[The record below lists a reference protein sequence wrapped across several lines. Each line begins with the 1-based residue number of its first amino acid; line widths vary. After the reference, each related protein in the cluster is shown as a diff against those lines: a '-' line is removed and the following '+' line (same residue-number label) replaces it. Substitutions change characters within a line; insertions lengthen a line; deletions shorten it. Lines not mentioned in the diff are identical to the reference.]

1 MSGTWTSQNKVLP
14 GAYINFKSNKP
25 LAITPGDRGV
35 VSLPLVLG
43 WGEKGK
49 VYEVFGDSNTLET
62 LGFSKQE
69 IIPLREALKC
79 ATKALV
85 YKVNAG
91 TKAAASLAENL
102 TATAVCEG
110 TRGNDITVKVV
121 ANKEDSL
128 KWDVSTLL
136 KGAEVD
142 LQVVESPAEFKVN
155 PWIELTGEGKT
166 FAAIT
171 APLTG
176 GLNTEPTTTDYE
188 NYLEAMKTEFFNTI
202 GYTGDTAAV
211 KNAIADF
218 VKVQREAEGI
228 KIQAVLANVKADYE
242 GIISVTNGVILDDG
256 LELNAAGACA
266 WVAGATAGAKINQ
279 SNTNAT
285 YKGAIDVM
293 PRMTKTEKE
302 QAVNNGQFIFAVNSN
317 QDVTAVYDINS
328 LVTYTVEKSKD
339 FRKNRVVRTLDNV
352 NNDITTIYETNY
364 MGKVDNNDEGRSLL
378 RMSLIEYFKELERL
392 RGIQNFAA
400 EDVSVSAGV
409 DKDAVVIEV
418 YIQPV
423 DSAEKFYM
431 TVNVR

>member
-25 LAITPGDRGV
+25 LAITPGDRGI

-49 VYEVFGDSNTLET
+49 IYEVFGDSNTLEA

-69 IIPLREALKC
+69 IIPLREALKG

-85 YKVNAG
+85 YKVNGG
-91 TKAAASLAENL
+91 TKASTLLAENL

-110 TRGNDITVKVV
+110 TRGNDLSVKVR
-121 ANKEDSL
+121 ANQKESS
-128 KWDVSTLL
+128 KWDVITLL
-136 KGAEVD
+136 EGVEVD
-142 LQVVESPAEFKVN
+142 LQVVGTPAEFKGN
-155 PWIELTGEGKT
+155 PWIKLSGEGVA
-166 FAAIT
+166 FVAIT
-171 APLTG
+171 APLAG
-176 GLNTEPTTTDYE
+176 GTNTDPTTTDYE
-188 NYLEAMKTEFFNTI
+188 GYLEAMKTQFFNTI
-202 GYTGDTAAV
+202 GYTGDTLAV

-218 VKVQREAEGI
+218 VKVQREEEGN
-228 KIQAVLANVKADYE
+228 KVQAVMANMKADYE
-242 GIISVTNGVILDDG
+242 GIISVANGVVLEDG
-256 LELNAAGACA
+256 TKLSAAEACA
-266 WVAGATAGAKINQ
+266 WVAGKTAGAKINQ

-285 YKGAIDVM
+285 YKGAIDVV

-302 QAVNNGQFIFAVNSN
+302 EAVNNGQFIFTVNSN
-317 QDVTAVYDINS
+317 QDVTAIYDINS

-339 FRKNRVVRTLDNV
+339 FRKNRVIRTLDNV

-392 RGIQNFAA
+392 RGIQNFTP
-400 EDVSVSAGV
+400 EDVVVSAGT
-409 DKDAVVIEV
+409 DKDAVLIQV

>member
-25 LAITPGDRGV
+25 LAITPGDRGI

-49 VYEVFGDSNTLET
+49 IYEVFGDSNTLET

-69 IIPLREALKC
+69 IIPLREALKG

-85 YKVNAG
+85 YKVNGG
-91 TKAAASLAENL
+91 TKASTLLAENL

-110 TRGNDITVKVV
+110 TRGNDLSVKVR
-121 ANKEDSL
+121 ANQKESS
-128 KWDVSTLL
+128 KWDVITLL
-136 KGAEVD
+136 EGVEVD
-142 LQVVESPAEFKVN
+142 LQVVGTPAEFKGN
-155 PWIELTGEGKT
+155 PWIKLSGEGVA
-166 FAAIT
+166 FVAIT
-171 APLTG
+171 APLAG
-176 GLNTEPTTTDYE
+176 GTNTDPTTTDYE
-188 NYLEAMKTEFFNTI
+188 DYLEAMKTQFFNAI
-202 GYTGDTAAV
+202 GYTGDTLAV

-218 VKVQREAEGI
+218 VKVQREEEGN
-228 KIQAVLANVKADYE
+228 KVQAVMANMKADYE
-242 GIISVTNGVILDDG
+242 GIISVANGVVLEDG
-256 LELNAAGACA
+256 TKLSAAEACA
-266 WVAGATAGAKINQ
+266 WVAGKTAGAKINQ
-279 SNTNAT
+279 SNTNTT
-285 YKGAIDVM
+285 YKGAIDVV

-302 QAVNNGQFIFAVNSN
+302 EAVNNGQFIFTVNSN
-317 QDVTAVYDINS
+317 QDVTAIYDINS

-339 FRKNRVVRTLDNV
+339 FRKNRVIRTLDNV

-392 RGIQNFAA
+392 RGIQNFTP
-400 EDVSVSAGV
+400 EDVVISAGT
-409 DKDAVVIEV
+409 DKDAVLIQV

>member
-1 MSGTWTSQNKVLP
+1 MGGTWTSQNKVLP

-25 LAITPGDRGV
+25 LAITPGDRGI

-49 VYEVFGDSNTLET
+49 IYEVSGDSNTLET

-69 IIPLREALKC
+69 IVPLREALKC

-85 YKVNAG
+85 YKVNGG
-91 TKAAASLAENL
+91 TKATVSLAENL
-102 TATAVCEG
+102 TAKAVYEG
-110 TRGNDITVKVV
+110 TRGNDITMKVV
-121 ANKEDSL
+121 ANKEDDS
-128 KWDVSTLL
+128 KWNVVTLL
-136 KGAEVD
+136 KGTEVD
-142 LQVVESPAEFKVN
+142 LQVVGAPTEFKTN
-155 PWIELTGEGKT
+155 AWIELTGEGKA

-176 GLNTEPTTTDYE
+176 GVNTEPTTTDYE
-188 NYLEAMKTEFFNTI
+188 NYLAAMKTQFFNTI
-202 GYTGDTAAV
+202 GYTGDTVVV

-218 VKVQREAEGI
+218 VKVQREEEGT
-228 KIQAVLANVKADYE
+228 KIQAVMANMKADYE
-242 GIISVTNGVILDDG
+242 GIISVVNGVVLEDG
-256 LELNAAGACA
+256 SELSAAEACA

-279 SNTNAT
+279 SNTNTT
-285 YKGAIDVM
+285 YKGAIDVV

-302 QAVNNGQFIFAVNSN
+302 QAINSGEFIFTVNSN

-339 FRKNRVVRTLDNV
+339 FRKNRVIRTLDNV

-378 RMSLIEYFKELERL
+378 RMSLIEYFKELEHL
-392 RGIQNFAA
+392 RGIQNFTP
-400 EDVSVSAGV
+400 EDVVVSGGI
-409 DKDAVVIEV
+409 DKDAVLIEV